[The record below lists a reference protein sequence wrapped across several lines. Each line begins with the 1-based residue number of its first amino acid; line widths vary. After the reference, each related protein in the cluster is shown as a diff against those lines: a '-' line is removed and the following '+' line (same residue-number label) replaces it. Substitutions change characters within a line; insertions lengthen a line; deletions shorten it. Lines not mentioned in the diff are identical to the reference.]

1 MRATRLLRSATFRLA
16 LLYAVV
22 FGGSVLIVLGFIYW
36 STASYMLRQADQ
48 TIEAEIGSFAER
60 YRASGRAGLTALIQK
75 RLSRRPA
82 GASIYLLAAPDLTPL
97 AGNLGGWPRVEP
109 DVEGWLVFRL
119 GDATS
124 QGDPEIHGARARSF
138 RLRGGYQLLVGR
150 DMHELESMQRL
161 IRQATIWG
169 LVMAALLA
177 LVGGVV
183 TSRTSLRRIGAIN
196 TTVAEIMAGNLSR
209 RIPAD
214 DTGDDFSQLVDNLN
228 RMLERIESLVEGVK
242 QVSDNIAHDLRT
254 PLARLRNRL
263 DGLLKDKSL
272 AESRREAVEG
282 AIREAD
288 GLLGTF
294 SALLRIA
301 RLESGARRS
310 GFERIELV
318 SLAAGV
324 VEYYEPLAEE
334 RGQTLAL
341 RTPSRPVVLGDPEL
355 LSQALANL
363 TDNALKYT
371 PAGGAIEVVVDT
383 AGGGPS
389 VSVADTG
396 PGIPEWEREPVFR
409 RFYRLDSSRSSPGS
423 GLGLSLVEAVAKLHQ
438 LEIRLEDNRPDLR
451 AALQWPPGSDVDAGS
466 NLEPDPS
473 SPAGDT

>member
-48 TIEAEIGSFAER
+48 TIEAEIESFAER

-109 DVEGWLVFRL
+109 DTGGWLVFRL

-138 RLRGGYQLLVGR
+138 RLRDGYQLLVGR

-161 IRQATIWG
+161 IRQATISG
-169 LVMAALLA
+169 LLIAALLA
-177 LVGGVV
+177 LVGGAV

-196 TTVAEIMAGNLSR
+196 ATVAEIMAGDLSR
-209 RIPAD
+209 RIPED

-228 RMLERIESLVEGVK
+228 RMLERIETLLEGVK

-263 DGLLKDKSL
+263 DDLRKDDGPP
-272 AESRREAVEG
+272 ESRRDAVEG

-288 GLLGTF
+288 GLLATF
-294 SALLRIA
+294 GALLRIA
-301 RLESGARRS
+301 RIESRARRS
-310 GFERIELV
+310 GFERVELAT
-318 SLAAGV
+318 LAADI

-334 RGQTLAL
+334 RRQKLTV

-371 PAGGAIEVVVDT
+371 PEGGSIEVVVD
-383 AGGGPS
+383 AVGGGAR

-396 PGIPEWEREPVFR
+396 PGIPEGEREPVFR

-438 LEIRLEDNRPDLR
+438 LEIRLEDNRPGLR
-451 AALQWPPGSDVDAGS
+451 AALQWPPGSNVGA
-466 NLEPDPS
+466 
-473 SPAGDT
+473 AGDPEAEPSRTRGEA

>member
-22 FGGSVLIVLGFIYW
+22 FGGSVLLVLGFIYW
-36 STASYMLRQADQ
+36 STASYMARQADQ
-48 TIEAEIGSFAER
+48 TIEAEIESFAER
-60 YRASGRAGLTALIQK
+60 YRVSGRGGLTALIQE

-97 AGNLGGWPRVEP
+97 AGNLRGWPRVEP
-109 DVEGWLVFRL
+109 DAGGWLVFRL

-124 QGDPEIHGARARSF
+124 RGDPEIHGARARSF

-161 IRQATIWG
+161 IRQATISG
-169 LVMAALLA
+169 LLIAGLLA
-177 LVGGVV
+177 LVGGAV

-196 TTVAEIMAGNLSR
+196 ATVAEIMAGDLSR

-228 RMLERIESLVEGVK
+228 RMLDRIESLLEGVK

-263 DGLLKDKSL
+263 DGLLKDEGSV
-272 AESRREAVEG
+272 EGRREAVEG

-294 SALLRIA
+294 GALLRIA
-301 RLESGARRS
+301 RIESGARRA
-310 GFERIELV
+310 GFVPVEVAPLV
-318 SLAAGV
+318 ADV
-324 VEYYEPLAEE
+324 VELYEPLAEE
-334 RGQTLAL
+334 RGQGLAT
-341 RTPSRPVVLGDPEL
+341 RVDARPTVLGDPDL

-363 TDNALKYT
+363 VDNALKYT
-371 PAGGAIEVVVDT
+371 PEGGAVEITVEEM
-383 AGGGPS
+383 AGRPRVA
-389 VSVADTG
+389 VSDTG
-396 PGIPEWEREPVFR
+396 PGIPEGDREAVFR
-409 RFYRLDSSRSSPGS
+409 RFHRLDSSRGSPGS
-423 GLGLSLVEAVAKLHQ
+423 GLGLSLVGAVAGLHH
-438 LEIRLEDNRPDLR
+438 LEVRLEDNRPGLR
-451 AALQWPPGSDVDAGS
+451 AVLEWPSDLVVGTGAGPA
-466 NLEPDPS
+466 PDPS
-473 SPAGDT
+473 